1 MSPATKQRH
10 KPELGGGVNDI
21 SRGGMVGNAA
31 QIAEASSLPK
41 MFFDQVQRMG
51 DKPFLWAKKDR
62 EYRSISWHEAGEQ
75 ASAVANALLALG
87 VDPGDRIAIVSENR
101 PEWLISEIGIMSI
114 GAIAVPAYITNTEHD
129 HVHVLEDSGASGVI
143 VSTQKLADRLL
154 PAAQRT
160 GRVKFVIG
168 MQKLEYDQSVGFELL
183 HWDNLLTTYSG
194 ASEEIAQRAESWLRI
209 DTAAII
215 YTSGTGGAPKGVMLH
230 HGAILHNCLGAYDA
244 LLELGLEDEVFLS
257 FLPLSHSYEHM
268 AGQYFPISIGAQIY
282 YAEGLEYLSRNMI
295 EARPTIMTAVPR
307 LYEVMHGRIVQGVE
321 KAGGAK
327 AKLFYKAVELGRKK
341 YEAPGSLSMSER
353 LFDSLLDR
361 LVRKKVAASF
371 GGRLKALVSGG
382 APLNYEIGTFFTAL
396 GLRLLQGYGL
406 TETAPLISVN
416 RPSHIKLRTVGPPV
430 INTEVRIADD
440 GEIVVRGEL
449 VMQGYWRNPDATDEM
464 IKDGWL
470 HTGDVGRFDDDGYIE
485 ITDRKK
491 DIIVNS
497 GGDTISPQRIE
508 GFLALQP
515 EIAQAMVSGDKRPYL
530 VAVVVPDTDFAADW
544 ARNNGKPGGLVNLVE
559 DPEFRGV
566 IAAAIERTNKSLSS
580 IENVRRFLMCAEP
593 FTIENEMMTPSL
605 KVRRHKVNAVW
616 GEKLATL
623 YGR

>member
-1 MSPATKQRH
+1 MN
-10 KPELGGGVNDI
+10 EF
-21 SRGGMVGNAA
+21 SRTEMVGNAA
-31 QIAEASSLPK
+31 QIAETSNLAK
-41 MFFDQVQRMG
+41 MFFDQAQRMG

-62 EYRSISWHEAGEQ
+62 EYKSLSWREAADQ
-75 ASAVANALLALG
+75 ASAVAQALLALG

-114 GAIAVPAYITNTEHD
+114 GAIAVPAYITNTEND

-160 GRVKFVIG
+160 GRVKFVVGI
-168 MQKLEYDQSVGFELL
+168 QKLDYDQSVGFELL
-183 HWDNLLTTYSG
+183 HWEDLMTAHAG
-194 ASEEIAQRAESWLRI
+194 ATEEIAQRAESWLRI

-268 AGQYFPISIGAQIY
+268 AGQYFPISIAAQIY
-282 YAEGLEYLSRNMI
+282 YAEGLEHLSRNMV

-307 LYEVMHGRIVQGVE
+307 LYEVMHGRILQGVE

-327 AKLFYKAVELGRKK
+327 AKLFFKAVELGRKK
-341 YEAPGSLSMSER
+341 YEAPGSLSMAER

-361 LVRKKVAASF
+361 LVRKKVTASF

-382 APLNYEIGTFFTAL
+382 APLNYDIGTFFTAL

-430 INTEVRIADD
+430 VNTEVRIADD

-470 HTGDVGRFDDDGYIE
+470 HTGDVGRFDEDGYIE

-530 VAVVVPDTDFAADW
+530 VAVVVPDTDFAANW
-544 ARNNGKPGGLVNLVE
+544 ARSNGKPGGLTNLVE

-566 IAAAIERTNKSLSS
+566 IAAAIERTNKSLAS

-605 KVRRHKVNAVW
+605 KVRRYKVNAVW
-616 GEKLATL
+616 GEKLANL

>member
-1 MSPATKQRH
+1 MTRYWNS
-10 KPELGGGVNDI
+10 
-21 SRGGMVGNAA
+21 
-31 QIAEASSLPK
+31 
-41 MFFDQVQRMG
+41 
-51 DKPFLWAKKDR
+51 
-62 EYRSISWHEAGEQ
+62 
-75 ASAVANALLALG
+75 
-87 VDPGDRIAIVSENR
+87 
-101 PEWLISEIGIMSI
+101 
-114 GAIAVPAYITNTEHD
+114 
-129 HVHVLEDSGASGVI
+129 
-143 VSTQKLADRLL
+143 
-154 PAAQRT
+154 
-160 GRVKFVIG
+160 
-168 MQKLEYDQSVGFELL
+168 
-183 HWDNLLTTYSG
+183 
-194 ASEEIAQRAESWLRI
+194 
-209 DTAAII
+209 
-215 YTSGTGGAPKGVMLH
+215 
-230 HGAILHNCLGAYDA
+230 
-244 LLELGLEDEVFLS
+244 DEVFLS

-282 YAEGLEYLSRNMI
+282 YAEGLEHLSRNMA
-295 EARPTIMTAVPR
+295 ESRPTIMTAVPR

-327 AKLFYKAVELGRKK
+327 AKLFNKAVELGRKE
-341 YEAPGSLSMSER
+341 YENPGSLTVSEK
-353 LFDSLLDR
+353 FVNSLLDR
-361 LVRKKVAASF
+361 LVRKKVAANF

-416 RPSHIKLRTVGPPV
+416 RPKRIKLQTVGPPV
-430 INTEVRIADD
+430 VNTEVRIADD

-470 HTGDVGRFDDDGYIE
+470 HTGDVGRVDEDGCIE

-530 VAVVVPDTDFAADW
+530 VALVVPDADFAADW
-544 ARNNGKPGGLVNLVE
+544 ARSNGKPGGLASLVE

-566 IAAAIERTNKSLSS
+566 IAAAIERTNQSLSS
-580 IENVRRFLMCAEP
+580 IEHIRRFLMAAEP

-616 GEKLATL
+616 GEKMAAL